1 MDEMRAHKGHC
12 LVLPFP
18 AVGHMNPILQFSKRL
33 QHKGLKVTLATT
45 CFIFNTAHKISDSIA
60 IETISD
66 GYDEGGIA
74 QAESSEAYWTK
85 FKKVGSETLGQVIDK
100 LRAVGCP
107 IDCIIYDPHLPWVLD
122 VAKSFGL
129 VGAAFLTQSCAV
141 SNIYNLVYHKLLKL
155 PIPQSNILVP
165 GLVPLEPLDM
175 PSFIYDP
182 GSYPAFLEAVL
193 NQFSNIDKAD
203 WVLCNT
209 FYKLEKEVVDFMG
222 KQLRLRTIGPTIPS
236 FYLDKRLQDDKDYG
250 LNVFKPSTSTCTK
263 WLNERQKGSV
273 VYVSF
278 GSLAELGG
286 EQLEELVCGFR
297 EANHYFLWVV
307 RESEQAKL
315 PKYFVEE
322 TQEKGLVVPWCPQV
336 EVLAHEAIGCFVTHC
351 GWNSTLE
358 ALSLGVP
365 LVAMP
370 RWTDQTTNSKYICDV
385 WKVGV
390 RPRPDEKG
398 IVRREAIERCIKE
411 VMEGDIAKDINKNAS
426 RWRDFAREAADEG
439 GCSDKNID
447 EFVANLESQRKS

>member
-1 MDEMRAHKGHC
+1 MDEMRAHKAHC

-66 GYDEGGIA
+66 GYNEGGIA
-74 QAESSEAYWTK
+74 QAESSEVYLKK
-85 FKKVGSETLGQVIDK
+85 FKKVGSETLGQVVDK
-100 LRAVGCP
+100 LRALGCP
-107 IDCIIYDPHLPWVLD
+107 IDCIIYDPILPWVLD
-122 VAKSFGL
+122 VAKSFSL
-129 VGAAFLTQSCAV
+129 VGAAFFTQSCAV

-155 PIPQSNILVP
+155 PIPHSNILVP

-182 GSYPAFLEAVL
+182 GSYPAFLEVVL

-209 FYKLEKEVVDFMG
+209 FYKLEEEVVDFMG

-250 LNVFKPSTSTCTK
+250 LNFYKPSTSTCTK

-278 GSLAELGG
+278 GSWTELGG
-286 EQLEELVCGFR
+286 EQMEELVCGFR

-365 LVAMP
+365 MVAMP

-390 RPRPDEKG
+390 RPRPYEKG

-411 VMEGDIAKDINKNAS
+411 VMEGDIAKDIIKNAS
-426 RWRDFAREAADEG
+426 RWRDFAQEASDEG
-439 GCSDKNID
+439 GCSDKNTD
-447 EFVANLESQRKS
+447 EFVAYLESQRKS

>member
-1 MDEMRAHKGHC
+1 MEEMRANKPHC

-18 AVGHMNPILQFSKRL
+18 AQGHMNPILQFSKRL

-45 CFIFNTAHKISDSIA
+45 CFMFNTAHKISDSIA

-66 GYDEGGIA
+66 GYDEGGYA
-74 QAESSEAYWTK
+74 QAKSIEAYLEK
-85 FKKVGSETLGQVIDK
+85 FKEVGSETLGQVVDK
-100 LRAVGCP
+100 LRALGCP
-107 IDCIIYDPHLPWVLD
+107 INCIIYDPGLPWILD
-122 VAKSFGL
+122 VAKSHGL
-129 VGAAFLTQSCAV
+129 VGAAFFTQSCAV
-141 SNIYNLVYHKLLKL
+141 GNIYYHVHQKMLKL
-155 PIPQSNILVP
+155 PISHSNILVP
-165 GLVPLEPLDM
+165 GLVPLEPSDL

-182 GSYPAFLEAVL
+182 GSYPAIYEGVV
-193 NQFSNIDKAD
+193 NQFSNMDKAD

-209 FYKLEKEVVDFMG
+209 FYKLEKEVVDSMR
-222 KQLRLRTIGPTIPS
+222 KQWRLRTIGPSIPS

-250 LNVFKPSTSTCTK
+250 LHVYKSSTSNCMK
-263 WLNERQKGSV
+263 WLNERQKKSV

-278 GSLAELGG
+278 GSIAELGG
-286 EQLEELVCGFR
+286 EQMEELACGLR
-297 EANHYFLWVV
+297 EVDHYFLWVV
-307 RESEQAKL
+307 RASEQAKL

-322 TQEKGLVVPWCPQV
+322 TLEKGLVVPWCPQV

-365 LVAMP
+365 MVAMP

-398 IVRREAIERCIKE
+398 MVRQEAIERCIRE
-411 VMEGDIAKDINKNAS
+411 VMEGEIAKDISQNAS
-426 RWRDFAREAADEG
+426 RWRDVAREATDEG

-447 EFVANLESQRKS
+447 EFVANLES

>member
-1 MDEMRAHKGHC
+1 MEEMRANKPHC

-18 AVGHMNPILQFSKRL
+18 AQGHMNPILQFSKRL

-45 CFIFNTAHKISDSIA
+45 CFMFNTAHKISDSIA

-66 GYDEGGIA
+66 GYDEGGYA
-74 QAESSEAYWTK
+74 QAKSIEAYLEK
-85 FKKVGSETLGQVIDK
+85 FKEVGSETLGQLVDK
-100 LRAVGCP
+100 LRALGCP
-107 IDCIIYDPHLPWVLD
+107 INCIIYDPGLPWILD
-122 VAKSFGL
+122 VAKSHGL
-129 VGAAFLTQSCAV
+129 VGAAFFTQSCAV
-141 SNIYNLVYHKLLKL
+141 GNIYYHVHQKMLKL
-155 PIPQSNILVP
+155 PISHSNILVP
-165 GLVPLEPLDM
+165 GLVPLEPSDL
-175 PSFIYDP
+175 PSFINDP
-182 GSYPAFLEAVL
+182 GSYPAIYEGVV
-193 NQFSNIDKAD
+193 NQFSNMDKAD

-209 FYKLEKEVVDFMG
+209 FYKLEKEVVDSMR
-222 KQLRLRTIGPTIPS
+222 KQWRLRTIGPTIPS

-250 LNVFKPSTSTCTK
+250 LHVYKPSTSNCMK
-263 WLNERQKGSV
+263 WLNERQKKSV

-278 GSLAELGG
+278 GSIAELGG
-286 EQLEELVCGFR
+286 EQMEELACGLK
-297 EANHYFLWVV
+297 EVDHYFLWVV
-307 RESEQAKL
+307 RASEQVKL

-322 TQEKGLVVPWCPQV
+322 TLEKGLVVPWCPQV

-365 LVAMP
+365 MIAMP

-398 IVRREAIERCIKE
+398 MVRQEAIERCIRE
-411 VMEGDIAKDINKNAS
+411 VMEGEIAKDISQNAS
-426 RWRDFAREAADEG
+426 RWRDVAREATDEG

>member
-1 MDEMRAHKGHC
+1 MDEMRAHKAHC

-18 AVGHMNPILQFSKRL
+18 AQGHMNPILQFSKRL
-33 QHKGLKVTLATT
+33 QQKGLKVTLATT
-45 CFIFNTAHKISDSIA
+45 CFMFNTAHKISDSIT

-66 GYDEGGIA
+66 GYDEGGYA
-74 QAESSEAYWTK
+74 QAESIEAYSAK
-85 FKKVGSETLGQVIDK
+85 FKKVGSETLGQVVDK
-100 LRAVGCP
+100 LRALGCP
-107 IDCIIYDPHLPWVLD
+107 IDCIIYDTSLPWVLD
-122 VAKSFGL
+122 VANSFGL
-129 VGAAFLTQSCAV
+129 VKAAFFTQSCAV
-141 SNIYNLVYHKLLKL
+141 GNIYYHVRQKLLKL
-155 PIPQSNILVP
+155 PISHSNILVP
-165 GLVPLEPLDM
+165 GLVPLEPLDL

-182 GSYPAFLEAVL
+182 ASYPAFFEGVV
-193 NQFSNIDKAD
+193 NQFSNVDKAD

-209 FYKLEKEVVDFMG
+209 FYELEKEVVDSMR
-222 KQLRLRTIGPTIPS
+222 KQWQLSTIGPTIPS

-250 LNVFKPSTSTCTK
+250 LNVYKPSTSTCMK

-286 EQLEELVCGFR
+286 EQTEELACGLR
-297 EANHYFLWVV
+297 EADHYFLWVV
-307 RESEQAKL
+307 RASEQAKL
-315 PKYFVEE
+315 PKYFAEE
-322 TQEKGLVVPWCPQV
+322 TLEKGLVVPWCPQV

-365 LVAMP
+365 MVAMP
-370 RWTDQTTNSKYICDV
+370 QWTDQTTNSKYICDV

-398 IVRREAIERCIKE
+398 MVRREAIQRCIRE
-411 VMEGDIAKDINKNAS
+411 VMEGEIAKDISKNAS
-426 RWRDFAREAADEG
+426 KWRDVAREAADEG

-447 EFVANLESQRKS
+447 EFVANLESLRKS